1 MTFSNRK
8 EASQGIGYV
17 LAAAIGHR
25 LGLRE
30 LRHSRTDCV
39 KLQLANAAPSI
50 GYVGAVMDDEAAG
63 GSHGPTAFDE
73 GALETLFDGAQVA
86 VVSAGVDDMN
96 GIFMAARIR
105 SASSRFVV
113 IYTEPKNHMAW
124 SRAVKLLTGFAP
136 VIHTVDDD
144 TDISDLAQLST
155 VMDLRGGR
163 DGH

>member
-1 MTFSNRK
+1 MTFNNRE
-8 EASQGIGYV
+8 EALQGIGYV
-17 LAAAIGHR
+17 LQAAIDHR

-30 LRHSRTDCV
+30 LRHSRTACV
-39 KLQLANAAPSI
+39 KLQLSNAAPPI
-50 GYVGAVMDDEAAG
+50 GYIGAVMDDKEAG

-73 GALETLFDGAQVA
+73 GALETLLDGAQVA

-124 SRAVKLLTGFAP
+124 SRAVKLMTGFAP
-136 VIHTVDDD
+136 VIHTVDDE
-144 TDISDLAQLST
+144 TDISGLAQLSA
-155 VMDLRGGR
+155 VVDLRGGR
-163 DGH
+163 DEH